1 MRGEIIELF
10 AVQAIAD
17 ADFHFIE
24 AVEHVQ
30 FGECDPGDAGDRRRL
45 PYQHRIEPAAAAL
58 STGDGAEF
66 VAPLAEPGAGGVV
79 KLGRERPRSE
89 IGRAHSEL
97 QSLMRISYAVFCLKK
112 KTKTRMNNR
121 QPVQRQYHKLIK

>member
-79 KLGRERPRSE
+79 KLGRERPRSDA
-89 IGRAHSEL
+89 GRIDRKSTRLTPVTNAHLVCRLLLE
-97 QSLMRISYAVFCLKK
+97 KK
-112 KTKTRMNNR
+112 KKIRTK
-121 QPVQRQYHKLIK
+121 QQR

>member
-79 KLGRERPRSE
+79 KLGRERPRSDA
-89 IGRAHSEL
+89 GDRKS
-97 QSLMRISYAVFCLKK
+97 
-112 KTKTRMNNR
+112 TRLNSS
-121 QPVQRQYHKLIK
+121 H